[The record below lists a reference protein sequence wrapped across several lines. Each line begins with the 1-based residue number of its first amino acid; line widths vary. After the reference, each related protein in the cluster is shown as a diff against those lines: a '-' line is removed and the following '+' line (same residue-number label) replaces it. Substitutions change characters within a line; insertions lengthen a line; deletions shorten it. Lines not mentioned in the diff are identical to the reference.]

1 MRTKSFAKLQKIS
14 GLKPLAEADRSEI
27 IRMLKAHRLIE
38 AIKLHRDATG
48 SGLKE
53 AKDAVEAISK
63 QEGLERPKAI
73 QIQTNNLLIVLI
85 ALLGT
90 IAVLWAIL
98 RAF

>member
-1 MRTKSFAKLQKIS
+1 
-14 GLKPLAEADRSEI
+14 
-27 IRMLKAHRLIE
+27 MLKAHRLIE
-38 AIKLHRDATG
+38 AIKLHRDATE

-53 AKDAVEAISK
+53 AKDAVEANSK

-73 QIQTNNLLIVLI
+73 QIQTNGLLIVLI

>member
-1 MRTKSFAKLQKIS
+1 
-14 GLKPLAEADRSEI
+14 
-27 IRMLKAHRLIE
+27 MLKAHRLIE

-73 QIQTNNLLIVLI
+73 QIQNNNLLIVLI

-90 IAVLWAIL
+90 LAVLWAIL